1 MCIREQG
8 YRGAHINLARV
19 TAMAGIC
26 GLPLFLG
33 SNLSEKEQNIR
44 NKMWKAVGEWQ
55 GSEKCAYNYSVA
67 PNPGGAQIYG
77 DSSSL

>member
-1 MCIREQG
+1 MCTQEQG
-8 YRGAHINLARV
+8 YGGARRNLAGV

-44 NKMWKAVGEWQ
+44 NKMWRGAGEWQ
-55 GSEKCAYNYSVA
+55 GSEKCAYNHGVA
-67 PNPGGAQIYG
+67 QNPGGAQIYG